1 MSDIGVAA
9 EIHWKML
16 NNLPVTRE
24 EFSESLGLVMG
35 DHRGSAVHLLTRD
48 LPEEIAD
55 SIFFHQTTASDL
67 RAKWLSTFAVPDSID
82 VQSAFQ
88 FLAEVYDALE
98 EVDEAFANHITP
110 GTTRNKRNHLSD
122 IPTRRPN
129 SKLGWSIQLT
139 TQGHGHYNC
148 IREQLVTGPG
158 DLILLSPDALYD
170 YHRDESC
177 DLWEHQWVYFPQEE
191 HRLRWLQWPEIGPGI
206 YHIHADRK
214 NFVKLQGLF
223 DEVYDTYFD
232 SSELVSALTTNIF
245 EQLLIRCH
253 QLAPK
258 LTFPLMDSR
267 ISLVRDYIAR
277 NFNQNFTIDTLSGK
291 VGLSPARLSALF
303 KQQTGSTPMRWRDER
318 RMARASQLLLQTLY
332 PVSKIAELV
341 GYSDALYFS
350 RCFSQHLNC
359 SPSAYRD
366 KRREKMFYGDS
377 YVPEND

>member
-1 MSDIGVAA
+1 MSDIQSGA
-9 EIHWKML
+9 EIHWRML
-16 NNLPVTRE
+16 GNLPVTRE
-24 EFSESLGLVMG
+24 EFFMALRLVMG

-48 LPEEIAD
+48 LPEEIIG
-55 SIFFHQTTASDL
+55 SIFYQQPRATEL
-67 RAKWLSTFAVPDSID
+67 RAKWGSIFSQPGSID
-82 VQSAFQ
+82 VQGAFQ
-88 FLAEVYDALE
+88 FLIELYDSLE
-98 EVDEAFANHITP
+98 EVDKAFANHITP
-110 GTTRNKRNHLSD
+110 GTTRSKRNHLSD
-122 IPTRRPN
+122 VLTKRPN

-148 IREQLVTGPG
+148 IRKQFVTGPG

-177 DLWEHQWVYFPQEE
+177 HLWEHQWVYFPQEE
-191 HRLRWLQWPEIGPGI
+191 RWLTWLQWPEIGPGI
-206 YHIHADRK
+206 YHIKADPQ
-214 NFVKLQGLF
+214 NSVKLQGLF
-223 DEVYDTYFD
+223 EGVYESYFE
-232 SSELVSALTTNIF
+232 SSEPVSALTTNIF

-258 LTFPLMDSR
+258 QSFPLMDSR
-267 ISLVRDYIAR
+267 ITLVRDYIAR
-277 NFNQNFTIDTLSGK
+277 NFDQNFTIDTLSGK

-350 RCFSQHLNC
+350 RCFSRHLNC

-366 KRREKMFYGDS
+366 KRREKILSGENYI
-377 YVPEND
+377 PEND

>member
-1 MSDIGVAA
+1 MSDIQSAA

-16 NNLPVTRE
+16 TNQPVTRE
-24 EFSESLGLVMG
+24 AFFMALGLVMG

-48 LPEEIAD
+48 LPEEVHESIFYHQAKAGELRTKWAD
-55 SIFFHQTTASDL
+55 SFTE
-67 RAKWLSTFAVPDSID
+67 PCSID
-82 VQSAFQ
+82 AQGAFQ
-88 FLAEVYDALE
+88 FLIELYDSLE

-110 GTTRNKRNHLSD
+110 GTTRSKRNHLSD
-122 IPTRRPN
+122 IPTKRPN

-148 IREQLVTGPG
+148 IRKQFVTGPG

-191 HRLRWLQWPEIGPGI
+191 RWLTWLQWPEIGPGI
-206 YHIHADRK
+206 YHIKADQK
-214 NFVKLQGLF
+214 NTGKLQGLF
-223 DEVYDTYFD
+223 DEIYDTYFG
-232 SSELVSALTTNIF
+232 SSELVSALTTNMF

-258 LTFPLMDSR
+258 QSFPLMDSR
-267 ISLVRDYIAR
+267 IALVRDYIAR

-318 RMARASQLLLQTLY
+318 RMARASQLLLQTLH

-366 KRREKMFYGDS
+366 KRREKMLFGES
-377 YVPEND
+377 YSAAND